1 MKLGRQIFPVMCA
14 LSVVM
19 LFSIAPP
26 MHATEEIQDPVLEQD
41 GSGPSH
47 AEDVADQLEARRK
60 AAEAELKALSE
71 TISLSDT
78 KIEGL
83 RGEIEKLESSAADI
97 RQALVESAETRND
110 LETKIEAGEK
120 KLIGLREKE
129 AEIRASLYERR
140 GLLAE
145 VLAALERMGRNPP
158 PAILVKPSDALG
170 SVRSAILLG
179 AVVPGL
185 RQETATLL
193 ADLDDL
199 SNTLASITKER
210 ESLKNLMVSRLEEEK
225 RMSLLLEENR
235 QQSEVSAQVL
245 ADEQK
250 RAEELAA
257 RAGSMQELMASLE
270 QEIGSVREA
279 AKRVRELE
287 AQRKQTEGGVS
298 FDPARLPDKNRIAPA
313 FAFTGLKGKLSLP
326 VRGDVVSEFG
336 DPRGGGSK
344 AQGITIAARAD
355 ALVTAPADG
364 WVIYAGK
371 FRSFGQTIVLDVG
384 ENYRIVMTGMEKVNV
399 RAGQFVVAGEP
410 VAEMG
415 QTRIA
420 SAAALALET
429 EAPTLYIEFWYH
441 KDPIDSRAWWSADKT
456 GKASNDT

>member
-1 MKLGRQIFPVMCA
+1 MKLGRQIFPVMFG
-14 LSVVM
+14 LSVAM
-19 LFSIAPP
+19 LFPCAPT
-26 MHATEEIQDPVLEQD
+26 MHAAEETNNPVQASD
-41 GSGPSH
+41 GQEPSH
-47 AEDVADQLEARRK
+47 AEDVAAQLEERRK

-71 TISLSDT
+71 TINLSDT

-83 RGEIEKLESSAADI
+83 RSEIEALESRAADI
-97 RQALVESAETRND
+97 REALVESAEKRNV
-110 LETKIEAGEK
+110 LETQIETGEQ
-120 KLIGLREKE
+120 KLVGLREKE
-129 AEIRASLYERR
+129 AEIRASLHERR

-158 PAILVKPSDALG
+158 PAILVKPADALG

-185 RQETATLL
+185 RKETATLL
-193 ADLDDL
+193 SDLETL
-199 SNTLASITKER
+199 SNTLASITMER
-210 ESLKNLMVSRLEEEK
+210 ESLKTLMLARLEEEK

-279 AKRVRELE
+279 AKRSRELE
-287 AQRKQTEGGVS
+287 AQRKQTEGGSS

-313 FAFTGLKGKLSLP
+313 FAFASLKGKLSLP
-326 VRGDVVSEFG
+326 VRGEVISEFG

-344 AQGITIAARAD
+344 AQGVTIAARAD

-415 QTRIA
+415 ATRIA

-429 EAPTLYIEFWYH
+429 EAPTLYIEFWHY
-441 KDPIDSRAWWSADKT
+441 KDPIDSRAWWSAEKT